1 MKEKALE
8 VLKKLSENN
17 YESYLVGGYPRD
29 LILGRKTNDIDI
41 CTSATPKE
49 ILEIFDDV
57 IVSDMQYGSVVI
69 VYKGCK
75 FDTTTFR
82 KEIKYESNRKPVKI
96 KYIKDIKKDLLR
108 RDFTINTLCIDKDG
122 NLLDILNIRSD
133 LDNKLLKTVG
143 NPRYRIKE
151 DSLRI
156 LRCIRFAT
164 ILDFDIE
171 KKTKYFLTKYSYLL
185 KSLSINRKKE
195 ELDKIFLSK
204 NKERGRRLLL
214 ELNLTNAL
222 DLDKLATI
230 TMCTDLTGIWCQL
243 EVDDIY
249 PFTKVEKEQMSKL
262 RELLKYDKI
271 DNYLLYKY
279 GLYLCTVYAEIK
291 GIPRRKINTMYSKL
305 PILTRRDINV
315 TGEEISMILNKPPG
329 KYIKDILDDIEVNIL
344 NSSISNDKE
353 EITKYI
359 KDKYKL
365 LVGERTAEDIKI
377 TIGTVFP
384 GSRDEKMEVRGR
396 DLVTGLPHTIT
407 LTSDEVEEAL
417 RESVYT
423 IIHAVKG
430 ILEQTPPEL
439 SADIIDKGI
448 VLTGGGALVDGFA
461 QILSQEL
468 KVPVFIA
475 ESPLTCVAEG
485 TGILLDNLYMLERQ

>member
-8 VLKKLSENN
+8 VLKILYEHG
-17 YESYLVGGYPRD
+17 YESYVVGGYVRD
-29 LILGRKTNDIDI
+29 IILKRKTNDIDI

-69 VYKGCK
+69 AYKGYK

-82 KEIKYESNRKPVKI
+82 KEIKYEDNRKPVKI

-108 RDFTINTLCIDKDG
+108 RDFTINTLCMDKDG
-122 NLLDILNIRSD
+122 NILDILNIRSD
-133 LDNKLLKTVG
+133 IDNKLLKTVG

-171 KKTKYFLTKYSYLL
+171 SETKHFLTKYSYLL
-185 KSLSINRKKE
+185 KNLSINRKKE

-204 NKERGRRLLL
+204 NKERGRKLLL

-243 EVDDIY
+243 EVDNIY
-249 PFTKVEKEQMSKL
+249 PFTKVEKEQMTKL

-291 GIPRRKINTMYSKL
+291 GISRKKLSTMYSNL
-305 PILTRRDINV
+305 PILTRKDINI
-315 TGEEISMILNKPPG
+315 TGEEISIILNKTPG
-329 KYIKDILDDIEVNIL
+329 KYIKDILDDIELNIL
-344 NSSISNDKE
+344 NNNINNDKE

-359 KDKYKL
+359 KDKYL
-365 LVGERTAEDIKI
+365 
-377 TIGTVFP
+377 
-384 GSRDEKMEVRGR
+384 
-396 DLVTGLPHTIT
+396 
-407 LTSDEVEEAL
+407 
-417 RESVYT
+417 
-423 IIHAVKG
+423 
-430 ILEQTPPEL
+430 
-439 SADIIDKGI
+439 
-448 VLTGGGALVDGFA
+448 
-461 QILSQEL
+461 
-468 KVPVFIA
+468 
-475 ESPLTCVAEG
+475 
-485 TGILLDNLYMLERQ
+485 

>member
-8 VLKKLSENN
+8 ILKKFENN
-17 YESYLVGGYPRD
+17 GYDAYIVGGYVRD
-29 LILGRKTNDIDI
+29 TLLNRKTNDIDI
-41 CTSATPKE
+41 CTSATPKD
-49 ILEIFDDV
+49 ILNLFEN
-57 IVSDMQYGSVVI
+57 VSISDIEYGSVV
-69 VYKGCK
+69 VSYKGYK
-75 FDTTTFR
+75 YDITTFR
-82 KEIKYESNRKPVKI
+82 KEIKYENNRIPVNI
-96 KYIKDIKKDLLR
+96 KYIKNIKKDLLR
-108 RDFTINTLCIDKDG
+108 RDFTVNTLCMNSDG
-122 NLLDILNIRSD
+122 KILDILNVKND
-133 LDNKLLKTVG
+133 LNNHILRTVG

-344 NSSISNDKE
+344 NSSIGNDKE

-359 KDKYKL
+359 KDKYL
-365 LVGERTAEDIKI
+365 
-377 TIGTVFP
+377 
-384 GSRDEKMEVRGR
+384 
-396 DLVTGLPHTIT
+396 
-407 LTSDEVEEAL
+407 
-417 RESVYT
+417 
-423 IIHAVKG
+423 
-430 ILEQTPPEL
+430 
-439 SADIIDKGI
+439 
-448 VLTGGGALVDGFA
+448 
-461 QILSQEL
+461 
-468 KVPVFIA
+468 
-475 ESPLTCVAEG
+475 
-485 TGILLDNLYMLERQ
+485 

>member
-57 IVSDMQYGSVVI
+57 IVSDMQYGSVII

-344 NSSISNDKE
+344 NSSIGNDKE

-359 KDKYKL
+359 KDKYINIVALPFGSPYKKSHNNFKHIINSSYENVVYNTISTL
-365 LVGERTAEDIKI
+365 QVGWEANYSPFSSNFDESFIKRIRAYDNNGTNFDITHNFNRLKNNKYISDGDKNKI
-377 TIGTVFP
+377 VVP
-384 GSRDEKMEVRGR
+384 AGSEVNNKFN
-396 DLVTGLPHTIT
+396 L
-407 LTSDEVEEAL
+407 EVI
-417 RESVYT
+417 Y
-423 IIHAVKG
+423 
-430 ILEQTPPEL
+430 
-439 SADIIDKGI
+439 
-448 VLTGGGALVDGFA
+448 
-461 QILSQEL
+461 
-468 KVPVFIA
+468 
-475 ESPLTCVAEG
+475 
-485 TGILLDNLYMLERQ
+485 Y

>member
-8 VLKKLSENN
+8 VLKILYEHG
-17 YESYLVGGYPRD
+17 YESYVVGGYVRD
-29 LILGRKTNDIDI
+29 IILKRKTNDIDI

-49 ILEIFDDV
+49 ILEIFDNV

-69 VYKGCK
+69 AYKGYK

-82 KEIKYESNRKPVKI
+82 KEIKYEDNRKPVKI

-108 RDFTINTLCIDKDG
+108 RDFTINTLCMDKDG
-122 NLLDILNIRSD
+122 NILDILNIRSD
-133 LDNKLLKTVG
+133 IDNKLLKTVG

-164 ILDFDIE
+164 ILDFNIE
-171 KKTKYFLTKYSYLL
+171 NRTKHFLTKYSYLL
-185 KSLSINRKKE
+185 KNLSINRKKE

-204 NKERGRRLLL
+204 NKERGRKLLL

-243 EVDDIY
+243 EVDNIY
-249 PFTKVEKEQMSKL
+249 PFTKVEKEQMTKL

-291 GIPRRKINTMYSKL
+291 GISRKKLSTMYSNL
-305 PILTRRDINV
+305 PILTRKDINI
-315 TGEEISMILNKPPG
+315 TGEEISIILNKTPG
-329 KYIKDILDDIEVNIL
+329 KYIKDILDDIELNIL
-344 NSSISNDKE
+344 NNNINNDKE

-359 KDKYKL
+359 KDKYL
-365 LVGERTAEDIKI
+365 
-377 TIGTVFP
+377 
-384 GSRDEKMEVRGR
+384 
-396 DLVTGLPHTIT
+396 
-407 LTSDEVEEAL
+407 
-417 RESVYT
+417 
-423 IIHAVKG
+423 
-430 ILEQTPPEL
+430 
-439 SADIIDKGI
+439 
-448 VLTGGGALVDGFA
+448 
-461 QILSQEL
+461 
-468 KVPVFIA
+468 
-475 ESPLTCVAEG
+475 
-485 TGILLDNLYMLERQ
+485 

>member
-8 VLKKLSENN
+8 VLKILYDHG
-17 YESYLVGGYPRD
+17 YESYVVGGYVRD
-29 LILGRKTNDIDI
+29 IILKRKTNDIDI

-49 ILEIFDDV
+49 ILEIFDNV

-69 VYKGCK
+69 AYKGYK

-82 KEIKYESNRKPVKI
+82 KEIKYEDNRKPVKI

-108 RDFTINTLCIDKDG
+108 RDFTINTLCMDKDG
-122 NLLDILNIRSD
+122 NILDILNIRSD
-133 LDNKLLKTVG
+133 IDNKLLKTVG

-164 ILDFDIE
+164 ILDFNIE
-171 KKTKYFLTKYSYLL
+171 NKTKHFLTKYSYLL
-185 KSLSINRKKE
+185 KNLSINRKKE

-204 NKERGRRLLL
+204 NKERGRKLLL

-243 EVDDIY
+243 EVDNIY
-249 PFTKVEKEQMSKL
+249 PFTKVEKEQMTKL

-291 GIPRRKINTMYSKL
+291 GISRKKLSTMYSNL
-305 PILTRRDINV
+305 PILTRKDINI
-315 TGEEISMILNKPPG
+315 TGEEISIILNKNPG
-329 KYIKDILDDIEVNIL
+329 KYIKDILDDIELNIL
-344 NSSISNDKE
+344 NNNINNDKE

-359 KDKYKL
+359 KDKYL
-365 LVGERTAEDIKI
+365 
-377 TIGTVFP
+377 
-384 GSRDEKMEVRGR
+384 
-396 DLVTGLPHTIT
+396 
-407 LTSDEVEEAL
+407 
-417 RESVYT
+417 
-423 IIHAVKG
+423 
-430 ILEQTPPEL
+430 
-439 SADIIDKGI
+439 
-448 VLTGGGALVDGFA
+448 
-461 QILSQEL
+461 
-468 KVPVFIA
+468 
-475 ESPLTCVAEG
+475 
-485 TGILLDNLYMLERQ
+485 

>member
-8 VLKKLSENN
+8 VLKKLSEHN

-164 ILDFDIE
+164 ILEFDIE
-171 KKTKYFLTKYSYLL
+171 KKTYYYLGKYGYLL
-185 KSLSINRKKE
+185 KKLSMERKKE
-195 ELDKIFLSK
+195 ELDKIFSSK
-204 NKERGRRLLL
+204 NKERGRRLILD
-214 ELNLTNAL
+214 LNLTNVL
-222 DLDKLATI
+222 GINNLSNIIL
-230 TMCTDLTGIWCQL
+230 CTDLIGIWCQL
-243 EVDDIY
+243 EVEDIY
-249 PFTKVEKEQMSKL
+249 PFTKVEKEQILCL
-262 RELLKYDKI
+262 RELLKYDEI

-279 GLYLCTVYAEIK
+279 GLYLCTVYADIK
-291 GIPRRKINTMYSKL
+291 GLSKRNLNKMQSEL
-305 PILTRRDINV
+305 PIFTRRDIVIHGND
-315 TGEEISMILNKPPG
+315 ISKILGKEPG
-329 KYIKDILDDIEVNIL
+329 KYIKDIMDDIEKKIL
-344 NSSISNDKE
+344 YNKLSNTYD
-353 EITKYI
+353 
-359 KDKYKL
+359 
-365 LVGERTAEDIKI
+365 DIKRYVI
-377 TIGTVFP
+377 
-384 GSRDEKMEVRGR
+384 DNYME
-396 DLVTGLPHTIT
+396 
-407 LTSDEVEEAL
+407 
-417 RESVYT
+417 
-423 IIHAVKG
+423 
-430 ILEQTPPEL
+430 
-439 SADIIDKGI
+439 
-448 VLTGGGALVDGFA
+448 
-461 QILSQEL
+461 
-468 KVPVFIA
+468 
-475 ESPLTCVAEG
+475 
-485 TGILLDNLYMLERQ
+485 